1 MWHLQAS
8 LSERI
13 LKRSAREGDT
23 GSAATSVTRKRRKDM
38 RISVDKKQTES
49 NVATSILSCLCAP
62 VTRGSRSGES
72 QRGAGKAGSVPYGLK
87 KTRVHLPCSPL
98 IQLSQG

>member
-49 NVATSILSCLCAP
+49 DVAISILSCLCALIN
-62 VTRGSRSGES
+62 RGSRSGEG
-72 QRGAGKAGSVPYGLK
+72 QQGAGKAGSVPYGLK
-87 KTRVHLPCSPL
+87 KTKS
-98 IQLSQG
+98 